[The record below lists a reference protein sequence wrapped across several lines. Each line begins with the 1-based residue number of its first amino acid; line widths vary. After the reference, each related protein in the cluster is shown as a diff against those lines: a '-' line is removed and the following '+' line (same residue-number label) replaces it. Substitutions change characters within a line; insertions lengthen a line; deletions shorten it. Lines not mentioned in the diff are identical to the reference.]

1 MAGEGRGHTVLEYK
15 CDSMTVWRLTKPSI
29 LGNTIGYYSLVR
41 YGLALLVSQRAESR
55 QLRLRV
61 SFSDQ
66 MLECNMTTALCYENP
81 NCEESGAQ
89 GSLLQTPLIIAGIWH

>member
-41 YGLALLVSQRAESR
+41 
-55 QLRLRV
+55 
-61 SFSDQ
+61 
-66 MLECNMTTALCYENP
+66 
-81 NCEESGAQ
+81 
-89 GSLLQTPLIIAGIWH
+89 